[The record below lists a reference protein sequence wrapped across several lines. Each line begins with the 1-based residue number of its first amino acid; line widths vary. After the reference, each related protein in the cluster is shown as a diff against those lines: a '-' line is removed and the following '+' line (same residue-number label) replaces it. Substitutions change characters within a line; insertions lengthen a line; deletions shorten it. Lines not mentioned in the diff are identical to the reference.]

1 KKEGKFACIMGNHE
15 DDQEEG
21 NPVLDKQTLQ
31 YCNDHWYRKIANNTT
46 LLIGLNTNGDT
57 KLQTKWGQSLV
68 TNSTIM
74 KENTKCIIISNN
86 TKEKPNQSKQK
97 KKKSRIRQISV
108 LPRNITMNTQ

>member
-1 KKEGKFACIMGNHE
+1 MGNHE

-57 KLQTKWGQSLV
+57 KLQTKL
-68 TNSTIM
+68 
-74 KENTKCIIISNN
+74 
-86 TKEKPNQSKQK
+86 
-97 KKKSRIRQISV
+97 
-108 LPRNITMNTQ
+108 